1 MSKQLHSS
9 GPTADAPTRP
19 HSEFVG
25 SFPDPLLVLD
35 PPRPE
40 IAFLGRSNVG
50 KSSLL
55 NALVG
60 TKGLAKVS
68 STPGKTQTMNVFRVE
83 SPELKVKSDPG
94 AAQAP
99 SQLSTLN
106 SRAYYLIDLPGYG
119 YAKTSKTERAR
130 FASLIERF
138 LTLRPTITG
147 LVWLLDIRHDP
158 SAEDRAMAELL
169 GERSLPVLAVLTK
182 ADKLGTEA
190 RRTRVQE
197 IARALHLEPA
207 QIEVTSSKS
216 GDGIAA
222 LRDSIASALHDPG
235 E

>member
-1 MSKQLHSS
+1 MTKQSAA
-9 GPTADAPTRP
+9 PTSRADAPPRP
-19 HSEFVG
+19 TAEFIG
-25 SFPDPLLVLD
+25 SFPDPLVVLA
-35 PPRPE
+35 PALPE

-60 TKGLAKVS
+60 TRGLAKVS
-68 STPGKTQTMNVFRVE
+68 STPGKTQTMNVF
-83 SPELKVKSDPG
+83 KIGAPG
-94 AAQAP
+94 P
-99 SQLSTLN
+99 RDDTG
-106 SRAYYLIDLPGYG
+106 AYYLVDLPGYG

-130 FASLIERF
+130 FATLIQDF

-169 GERSLPVLAVLTK
+169 GERALPALVVLTK

-190 RRTRVQE
+190 RRTRATA
-197 IARALHLEPA
+197 IARALRIAED

-216 GDGIAA
+216 GDGIAP
-222 LRDSIASALHDPG
+222 LRDSIAAALG
-235 E
+235 GQEE

>member
-1 MSKQLHSS
+1 MSKQSNSS

-19 HSEFVG
+19 HTEFVG
-25 SFPDPLLVLD
+25 SFPDPLLVLH
-35 PPRPE
+35 PTLPE

-68 STPGKTQTMNVFRVE
+68 GTPGKTQTMNVFVVAGHTSQVTGSLASKANNMR
-83 SPELKVKSDPG
+83 LATSDLRP
-94 AAQAP
+94 
-99 SQLSTLN
+99 
-106 SRAYYLIDLPGYG
+106 YYLIDLPGYG
-119 YAKTSKTERAR
+119 YARASKTERAR
-130 FASLIERF
+130 FATLIQDF

-169 GERSLPVLAVLTK
+169 GERSLPVLVVLTK

-190 RRTRVQE
+190 RRTQATA
-197 IARALHLEPA
+197 IARALHLNEE
-207 QIEVTSSKS
+207 QIEVTSSKR
-216 GDGIAA
+216 GDGIAV

>member
-1 MSKQLHSS
+1 M
-9 GPTADAPTRP
+9 RP
-19 HSEFVG
+19 RAEFVG
-25 SFPDPLLVLD
+25 SFPDPLTLLD
-35 PPRPE
+35 PPLPE

-60 TKGLAKVS
+60 TKGLAKIS
-68 STPGKTQTMNVFRVE
+68 GTPGKTQTMNVFRIG
-83 SPELKVKSDPG
+83 SPEPRAKSKADHE
-94 AAQAP
+94 
-99 SQLSTLN
+99 SSRLSALG
-106 SRAYYLIDLPGYG
+106 SRQYYLVDLPGYG
-119 YAKTSKTERAR
+119 YARTSKTERAR
-130 FASLIERF
+130 FATLIQDF

-190 RRTRVQE
+190 RRTRTTA
-197 IARALHLEPA
+197 IARALHLDEA

-216 GDGIAA
+216 GDGIAT
-222 LRDSIASALHDPG
+222 LRDSIASALFDPG

>member
-1 MSKQLHSS
+1 MSKQSNSS

-19 HSEFVG
+19 HTEFIG
-25 SFPDPLLVLD
+25 SFPDPLVALTPVL
-35 PPRPE
+35 PE

-83 SPELKVKSDPG
+83 SAESRVKSPHARAEDNSG
-94 AAQAP
+94 
-99 SQLSTLN
+99 LSTLN
-106 SRAYYLIDLPGYG
+106 AGSYYLIDLPGYG

-130 FASLIERF
+130 FASLIQGF
-138 LTLRPTITG
+138 LTARPTLSA
-147 LVWLLDIRHDP
+147 LVWLLDIRHEP

-169 GERSLPVLAVLTK
+169 GERGLPVLAVLTK

-190 RRTRVQE
+190 RRIQTTM
-197 IARALHLEPA
+197 IARALRLGEE
-207 QIEVTSSKS
+207 QVEVTSSKS
-216 GDGIAA
+216 GAGMAELRATIEAA
-222 LRDSIASALHDPG
+222 MSGR
-235 E
+235 EE

>member
-1 MSKQLHSS
+1 MTSKADQKAPSAS
-9 GPTADAPTRP
+9 APQRPTA
-19 HSEFVG
+19 EFVG
-25 SFPDPLLVLD
+25 SFPDPLTLFD
-35 PPRPE
+35 PPLPE

-68 STPGKTQTMNVFRVE
+68 GTPGKTQTMNVFKIGPQATGYGPHDGTTRGPR
-83 SPELKVKSDPG
+83 PEARGP
-94 AAQAP
+94 
-99 SQLSTLN
+99 T
-106 SRAYYLIDLPGYG
+106 YYLVDLPGYG
-119 YAKTSKTERAR
+119 YAKASKTERAR
-130 FASLIERF
+130 FATLIQDF
-138 LTLRPTITG
+138 LALRPTITG

-158 SAEDRAMAELL
+158 STEDRAMAELL

-190 RRTRVQE
+190 RRTQTKA
-197 IARALHLEPA
+197 IARALHLNEA

-216 GDGIAA
+216 GDGIAT
-222 LRDSIASALHDPG
+222 LRDSIESALHDPG